1 MALPVTVPLS
11 TNVLPPGEPDC
22 TFIPNDPDMFPLKS
36 PLSVNDPAR
45 GFTRNKAGGIGGEVE
60 IRKAQRSVVTCAI
73 EVVNESACALFVS
86 VSVAVQLPFMFPELL
101 LVPQPTRT
109 SPTANKIATASFCID
124 QTLPDQILFRSC
136 VGMGAK
142 DRCTVRGHGC
152 TANLVG
158 ACNGKEINC
167 LKIRQ
172 NKKHGFL

>member
-1 MALPVTVPLS
+1 
-11 TNVLPPGEPDC
+11 
-22 TFIPNDPDMFPLKS
+22 
-36 PLSVNDPAR
+36 
-45 GFTRNKAGGIGGEVE
+45 
-60 IRKAQRSVVTCAI
+60 
-73 EVVNESACALFVS
+73 
-86 VSVAVQLPFMFPELL
+86 MFPELL

-152 TANLVG
+152 TAKLVG

-167 LKIRQ
+167 LEIRQ